1 MQCPR
6 CGSENREGRSF
17 CGGCGAALGVP
28 AAWRCP
34 ACRYENAAAER
45 FCGGCGAAAPA
56 ATAPTATAPT
66 GAVAAETLA
75 GERRQVAILFA
86 DLSGF
91 SELSKRLDAEDLRRV
106 IESFYAR
113 ADAAI
118 AAFGGTVDKHI
129 GDAVMALFGA
139 PVAHGDDALRAARAA
154 LAIHASLAG
163 LADPAGQPLTA
174 HIGVANGEVVAGG
187 IGERY
192 TVLGDAVNLAA
203 RLVAL
208 AGPGETVISDELA
221 RGLGGRILATA
232 LPPTAVKGFAEPVR
246 AWRLERLEAS
256 RGPTAPYVGREAER
270 AMLGG
275 LIEACRTAG
284 RVVLLRGEAGMGKS
298 RLLEE
303 TERMAEARGFAAHK
317 TQVLD
322 FGTGRGEGALAS
334 LAASLLGI
342 PLGGAGP
349 EVRAAAARAEAAG
362 LIAPDARFLLH
373 RLLDLG
379 DDAEGEALY
388 GAMDN
393 ETRKQRRR
401 GLVAGLIDGL
411 GRRQPQLVA
420 VEDIH
425 WADADL
431 VEDLAAI
438 AAVTAQAPVLL
449 VMTTRPE
456 RDPIDGAWRAKLQG
470 AAVSAIDLA
479 PLGRD
484 DSQTLARG
492 MLGDDD
498 PRIAACIDRAGGNP
512 FFLEQL
518 LHHAGTAASAAVPA
532 SVQSLVH
539 GRVDRLT
546 PAQKQA
552 LQAAS
557 VLGQRF
563 GLDPLRQLAG
573 EAAGECAALV
583 ELHLLRPDDAGF
595 AFIHALVRDAVYGSL
610 LKTRR
615 RELHRTAAAWFAAHD
630 PLLRARHLDL
640 AEDPGAAAAYLAAA
654 EAQAASYRPEDALAL
669 AVRGLALEGGDAAPR
684 AALASLAGELLQGL
698 GRTEE
703 AVAAFRTAADL
714 AAAGAP
720 RLRAWIGLVN
730 GLSVQDRLDEALA
743 LLDRA
748 EAEAAAAS
756 LLTEEARL
764 HGLRGNILFPRGELE
779 RCLAEHSRA
788 LELAT
793 RAGAVEE
800 EVRAHGGLGDAYYVR
815 GDYGT
820 CFEHFD
826 RCVQLAHEN
835 GFRRIEV
842 ANRPMRAVGTLYR
855 AAFQDALAE
864 LQAAIDLARQVGQR
878 RAEMVAE
885 HFRFFGFLETADLTG
900 ARRSAER
907 SFAISRQLQA
917 RRFDAEGLMMVGTA
931 RAMAGD
937 RDGVEDL
944 REAVTIARETPRFL
958 LPSTLGTLA
967 AATGD
972 PGERKAAL
980 AEGER
985 LIAAGTVSHNRI
997 WFNRFA
1003 IEAALAEGDAGA
1015 ADRYAAA
1022 LERASNQPLPYLD
1035 FLAARGRLLAGR
1047 LRGVREPAAVK
1058 GLVEAAKR
1066 YEWLLVL
1073 PGLEALLAET

>member
-17 CGGCGAALGVP
+17 CGGCGAALAAA

-45 FCGGCGAAAPA
+45 FCGGCGAS
-56 ATAPTATAPT
+56 APTAP
-66 GAVAAETLA
+66 VAAETGA

-118 AAFGGTVDKHI
+118 AALGGTVDKHI

-154 LAIHASLAG
+154 LDIHARLAG
-163 LADPAGQPLTA
+163 FADPMGQPLTA

-232 LPPTAVKGFAEPVR
+232 LPPTSVKGFAEPVR

-256 RGPTAPYVGREAER
+256 RRPAAPYVGREAER

-275 LIEACRTAG
+275 LIDACRTAG

-303 TERMAEARGFAAHK
+303 TERAAQEKGFAAHK
-317 TQVLD
+317 AQLLD
-322 FGTGRGEGALAS
+322 FGAGRGEGALAS
-334 LAASLLGI
+334 LASSLLGI
-342 PLGGAGP
+342 PPGGDGTEA
-349 EVRAAAARAEAAG
+349 RAAAARAEAAG

-373 RLLDLG
+373 QLLDLG
-379 DDAEGEALY
+379 DDAEGQALY

-393 ETRKQRRR
+393 ETRKHRRR
-401 GLVAGLIDGL
+401 ALVAGLIDRL
-411 GRRQPQLVA
+411 ARRQPQLVA
-420 VEDIH
+420 IEDIH

-438 AAVTAQAPVLL
+438 AATTAQAPVLL

-456 RDPIDGAWRAKLQG
+456 RDPIDGAWRAKLHG

-484 DSQTLARG
+484 ESQALARG
-492 MLGDDD
+492 MLDDDD

-518 LHHAGTAASAAVPA
+518 LHHTGVAASAAVPA

-563 GLDPLRQLAG
+563 ALEPLRQLAG
-573 EAAGECAALV
+573 EAVRECAALV

-595 AFIHALVRDAVYGSL
+595 AFIHALVRDGVYGSL

-615 RELHRTAAAWFAAHD
+615 RELHRTAAAWFATHD
-630 PLLRARHLDL
+630 PLLRAQHLDL
-640 AEDPGAAAAYLAAA
+640 AEDPAAVAAYLAAA
-654 EAQAASYRPEDALAL
+654 EAQAASYRPDEALAL
-669 AVRGLALEGGDAAPR
+669 ALRGLALEGGDAAPR

-730 GLSVQDRLDEALA
+730 GLSVLDWLDEALA

-748 EAEAAAAS
+748 EAEAAAS
-756 LLTEEARL
+756 GLLTEEARL

-800 EVRAHGGLGDAYYVR
+800 EARAHGGLGDAHYVR
-815 GDYGT
+815 GDMRT
-820 CFEHFD
+820 CFAHFG
-826 RCVQLAHEN
+826 RCVELAHAH

-842 ANRPMRAVGTLYR
+842 ANRAMFVLSTLLELDFPKALR
-855 AAFQDALAE
+855 EIGETVALAV
-864 LQAAIDLARQVGQR
+864 RVGQR

-885 HFRFFGFLETADLTG
+885 HMRCFTLLELRDYAG
-900 ARRSAER
+900 ACRAAEN
-907 SFAISRQLQA
+907 ALEIARQLRA
-917 RRFDAEGLMMVGTA
+917 PRFEAEGLMLEGFVRSLDGEAGGADRIRTA
-931 RAMAGD
+931 VAML
-937 RDGVEDL
+937 RD
-944 REAVTIARETPRFL
+944 APKYL
-958 LPSTLGTLA
+958 LPTALGMLA
-967 AATGD
+967 HVTADAA
-972 PGERKAAL
+972 ERAAAL

-985 LIAAGTVSHNRI
+985 LLQADTVSHNRM
-997 WFNRFA
+997 WFNRYA
-1003 IEAALAEGDAGA
+1003 LETALAADDAPA
-1015 ADRYAAA
+1015 AERYAGELA
-1022 LERASNQPLPYLD
+1022 RASSQPLPYIE
-1035 FLAARGRLLAGR
+1035 FLVARGRVLAGR
-1047 LRGVREPAAVK
+1047 SGGRFDRAACRALHDRAV
-1058 GLVEAAKR
+1058 GLGWQEVTPRLAA
-1066 YEWLLVL
+1066 
-1073 PGLEALLAET
+1073 ALAAG